1 MRLRAPKR
9 TLCLLWNETA
19 MSNPYLPPEILDC
32 IVDTLRDRP
41 KTLRNCCLVTKSWIP
56 RARKHLFAEIEF
68 FSVEHLESWKK
79 TFPDPFN
86 SPAYHTHTLLV
97 YCPHA
102 VTATDAEDGGW
113 IQAFS
118 RLVHLKVGDSI
129 RRPNCREVSLAP
141 LHRFSPVLKSLRVSS
156 LRLSDSQI
164 LDLVYHLPLL
174 EDLSLTI
181 LGAQT
186 SDPNVGGSPNA
197 TQPST
202 SPPFTGTLELT
213 LLQEMNHIAR
223 WLLDL
228 PNGLHFRKLRL
239 SWPREGYLR
248 WINTLVAGCSDTLES
263 LDVTCHV
270 PGAIIKPF
278 RWK

>member
-1 MRLRAPKR
+1 
-9 TLCLLWNETA
+9 
-19 MSNPYLPPEILDC
+19 MSNPYLPPEILDY

-181 LGAQT
+181 PGAQT

-202 SPPFTGTLELT
+202 LPPFTGTLELT
-213 LLQEMNHIAR
+213 LLQEMNHIALSR
-223 WLLDL
+223 MRMVSVNYL
-228 PNGLHFRKLRL
+228 PEYAYF
-239 SWPREGYLR
+239 
-248 WINTLVAGCSDTLES
+248 
-263 LDVTCHV
+263 
-270 PGAIIKPF
+270 
-278 RWK
+278 